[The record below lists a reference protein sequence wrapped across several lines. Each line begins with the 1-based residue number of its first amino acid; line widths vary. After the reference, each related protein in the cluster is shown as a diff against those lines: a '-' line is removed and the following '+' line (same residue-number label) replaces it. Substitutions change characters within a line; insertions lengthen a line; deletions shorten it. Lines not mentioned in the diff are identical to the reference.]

1 MECVQ
6 TLKRIHD
13 VHLPEESELNID
25 FLKFVDKY
33 CCNQLIEVVS
43 KYLQCNLTK
52 DVFEVANL
60 ASRMNLNELLL
71 SVSRFIMKGILDGTK
86 DANDLKTEN
95 RDLFNLIV
103 KTAMNLKW

>member
-6 TLKRIHD
+6 ILKRIHD
-13 VHLPEESELNID
+13 VHLPVESELNID
-25 FLKFVDKY
+25 FLKFVDEY

-43 KYLQCNLTK
+43 KYLPCNLTK

-71 SVSRFIMKGILDGTK
+71 SASRFIMKGILDGTMN
-86 DANDLKTEN
+86 ANELKTEN
-95 RDLFNLIV
+95 IDLFNLIV
-103 KTAMNLKW
+103 KTAMNLK